1 MRRLLSIVTMVMVA
15 LAALA
20 GTPWAGAAEPEWHS
34 EQPVAAGI
42 DVPVAL
48 GEVSAMAFWSPNK
61 GVLVTSGTGG
71 TPAGV
76 YAYDGSGWY
85 LYSTVCASGH
95 EGGGIAISGPDE
107 FWTIA
112 DYGEPQE
119 GIGASETA
127 ERNRTL
133 CHFAE
138 GKVVASYAEPA
149 ASAEAFEK
157 MSAAACAGPADCWFG
172 GVELRQ
178 PAPNRDPFHLH
189 WDGEAPVAVPSRT
202 LSEPEV
208 RSMPG
213 DVQGLEFAQ
222 GRLFEAVSA
231 APYLREVSPA
241 DPRRFL
247 SVEPLGEITGPFVLS
262 TDPLQQQLWAGN
274 RAGAVLRL
282 GSAGFETVTVDPNI
296 FAGIEGQ
303 PGFGIQAIGAE
314 PGSEA
319 AWLGGGFD
327 DAEVRRVNADGTLGP
342 IVELPQPSEELNPK
356 GAAKHIVCPA
366 SNQCWMVTENGW
378 LFHLGGPPAEG
389 VNTDPLMHR
398 LITTRPKDASSRT
411 FIPAGLPEDNSG
423 ETEPIKTV
431 PQQIEPFPEHR
442 PRRSIVYA
450 VHQKMV
456 AKLVLQLSF
465 KLRARAHVR
474 LQAKYHG
481 KVVAKTPRLTLGK
494 GPHKLHLKLDPK
506 RWPTGLDFQV
516 HAVGKRSP
524 K

>member
-1 MRRLLSIVTMVMVA
+1 LSAIFTMVVV
-15 LAALA
+15 AALA
-20 GTPWAGAAEPEWHS
+20 GSPWAGAAEPEWHS
-34 EQPVAAGI
+34 GQPVAAGI
-42 DVPVAL
+42 GVPVAL
-48 GEVSAMAFWSPNK
+48 GEVSGMAFWSPDK

-85 LYSTVCASGH
+85 LYSTVCASGS

-112 DYGEPQE
+112 DYGESQE
-119 GIGASETA
+119 DANGDALT

-149 ASAEAFEK
+149 ASAEAFGE
-157 MSAAACAGPADCWFG
+157 MSAAACSGPADCWFG
-172 GVELRQ
+172 GDELRE
-178 PAPNRDPFHLH
+178 PFPNREPFHLH
-189 WDGEAPVAVPSRT
+189 WNGEAPVAVPSRT

-208 RSMPG
+208 PQMPG
-213 DVQGLEFAQ
+213 DVMGLEFAR
-222 GRLFEAVSA
+222 GRLFETVSA
-231 APYLREVSPA
+231 APYLREVSPDDA
-241 DPRRFL
+241 RRFL
-247 SVEPLGEITGPFVLS
+247 SVEPLSATTGPFVLS
-262 TDPLQQQLWAGN
+262 TDPGQQQLWAGN
-274 RAGAVLRL
+274 RGGAVLRL
-282 GSAGFETVTVDPNI
+282 GSAGFETVTIEPNI
-296 FAGIEGQ
+296 FAIGGQ
-303 PGFGIQAIGAE
+303 PGLGIEAIGTE

-319 AWLGGGFD
+319 AWLGGGGFNG
-327 DAEVRRVNADGTLGP
+327 AGVRQVDADGTLGP
-342 IVELPQPSEELNPK
+342 IIELPRPSEELNPK

-366 SNQCWMVTENGW
+366 SNQCWMVTEKGW

-411 FIPAGLPEDNSG
+411 FIPAGLPEDDSG
-423 ETEPIKTV
+423 ETEPQKSA
-431 PQQIEPFPEHR
+431 PGKIEPFPEHR

-450 VHQKMV
+450 VHQRMV
-456 AKLVLQLSF
+456 GKLVLELSF

-481 KVVAKTPRLTLGK
+481 RVVVKTPRLTLGK

-516 HAVGKRSP
+516 HPVRKRSS